1 MDITTRGQPDWW
13 MDQQRLIA
21 GRRTDLA
28 VPVMLRTDSAAF
40 SRWRDSPGY
49 DISGWSAYSQ

>member
-1 MDITTRGQPDWW
+1 

-28 VPVMLRTDSAAF
+28 VPAMLRTDSAAF
-40 SRWRDSPGY
+40 SHWRDSPGY
-49 DISGWSAYSQ
+49 DMSGWSAYSQ